1 MNEIFLSSS
10 FCYLLN
16 ALSPLVY
23 SGKHF
28 RALPSMM
35 EMGWHRAVQHILSNL
50 LCFSSFLF
58 CTFSMRGK
66 KKKKKNYQQSFVTF
80 SIQTGIH
87 HASKHLFHIKINLSF
102 HFHFFYSLSESSEL
116 GDVRYL
122 ALDFQIK
129 WKMTKMFCIFSI

>member
-66 KKKKKNYQQSFVTF
+66 KKKKEELLAVLCHVFNIDWHTSCIKTFVPYQ
-80 SIQTGIH
+80 
-87 HASKHLFHIKINLSF
+87 N
-102 HFHFFYSLSESSEL
+102 
-116 GDVRYL
+116 
-122 ALDFQIK
+122 
-129 WKMTKMFCIFSI
+129 